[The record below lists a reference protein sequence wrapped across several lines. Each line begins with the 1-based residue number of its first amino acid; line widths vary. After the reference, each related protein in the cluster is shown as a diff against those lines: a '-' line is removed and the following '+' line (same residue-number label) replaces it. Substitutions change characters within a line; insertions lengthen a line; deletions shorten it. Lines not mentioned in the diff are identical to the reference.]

1 MAPASG
7 VAIEAWAAAF
17 ELDLEEEDAGGFGVC
32 AQSQV
37 ASMNADIAAASR
49 EKRARISPMLQE
61 QGVETQLAAS

>member
-49 EKRARISPMLQE
+49 EKRAPISPMLQE